1 MNEWKPLLRE
11 ARPIFR
17 NGLFDRNP
25 VLAAALG
32 LYPII
37 AGGLSLRS
45 AGALSL
51 LFFFIALP
59 SQLLLCAFGMLVP
72 KWMRPAAVLLAT
84 GIFYLPA
91 ALAVRAILPG
101 SIERLGTAAALM
113 VCCSALYARAE
124 EYAPEHVFPAVTA
137 DVLGCSAG
145 FAAAAFL
152 VSGVREAWL
161 GSIGGGAD
169 LPFAGFLL
177 LGLFAALLQ
186 HAVSRRGKG
195 KGGDSDVR

>member
-1 MNEWKPLLRE
+1 MNEWKSLLRE

-17 NGLFDRNP
+17 NGLVDRNP

-32 LYPII
+32 LYPIAA
-37 AGGLSLRS
+37 AGFSLRS

-59 SQLLLCAFGMLVP
+59 TQLLLCAFGMLVP
-72 KWMRPAAVLLAT
+72 RWMRPAAVLLAT

-91 ALAVRAILPG
+91 AFAVRSLLPG

-113 VCCSALYARAE
+113 VCNSALYARAE

-137 DVLGCSAG
+137 DVLGCTAG
-145 FAAAAFL
+145 FAVTAFL

-161 GSIGGGAD
+161 ASGGGGAD
-169 LPFAGFLL
+169 RPFAGFLL
-177 LGLFAALLQ
+177 LGLLAALLQ
-186 HAVSRRGKG
+186 SLISRRGKRRNA
-195 KGGDSDVR
+195 DVR